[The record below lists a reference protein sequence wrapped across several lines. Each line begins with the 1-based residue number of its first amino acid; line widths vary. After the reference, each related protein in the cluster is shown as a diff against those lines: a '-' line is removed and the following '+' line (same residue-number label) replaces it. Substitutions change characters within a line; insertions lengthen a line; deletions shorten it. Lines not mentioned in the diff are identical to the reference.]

1 MNALRELSYMFAFV
15 SKLGGVMIVFVG
27 LALLNK
33 NRYSVIF
40 SGHFRFEVTFNSAG
54 RRAFI
59 VICQYCVIFTA
70 HRKTA

>member
-1 MNALRELSYMFAFV
+1 
-15 SKLGGVMIVFVG
+15 MIVFVG